1 MSAKEKL
8 IDCSAANSTSGA
20 VADFPTGYYFQRI
33 PASTKI
39 SKKKTIQEKN
49 AEIFLQTACQQT
61 SQHGMEKR
69 QFHKPRRLLWLI
81 EKPYAGTRLLTSTAV
96 VAATATTPT
105 TTTTTD
111 ATTTT
116 TTTSTTA
123 SA

>member
-20 VADFPTGYYFQRI
+20 AADFPTGYFQRI

-39 SKKKTIQEKN
+39 SKKKDHPRKECRN
-49 AEIFLQTACQQT
+49 IFTNCLSTNISAWNGKT
-61 SQHGMEKR
+61 SVKT
-69 QFHKPRRLLWLI
+69 FHKPRRLLWLI

-96 VAATATTPT
+96 AAAT

-111 ATTTT
+111 ATTAT
-116 TTTSTTA
+116 TTA

>member
-1 MSAKEKL
+1 MSAEEKL

-20 VADFPTGYYFQRI
+20 AADFPTGYFQRI

-69 QFHKPRRLLWLI
+69 Q
-81 EKPYAGTRLLTSTAV
+81 
-96 VAATATTPT
+96 
-105 TTTTTD
+105 
-111 ATTTT
+111 
-116 TTTSTTA
+116 
-123 SA
+123 